1 MSTATLRGAPHHV
14 ADAAGRGYL
23 PIAEHGVIG
32 DLRTVALVGTD
43 GAIDWCCWP
52 KFDAPSVFGAILDA
66 ANGGDYRIAPTGQY
80 TTKQLYFPDTNV
92 LITRFLSPAG
102 VCELHDFMPALGQ
115 PSGERQQLVRRAMCV
130 RGEVA
135 LRLDCRPRFGYGR
148 AAHTTTSDR
157 TGVVFES
164 TDLTLALRSS
174 VPLDVRGADAT
185 SEFTLAAGES
195 ATFVL
200 HEPLAGV
207 DDGPSEGES
216 QALLDETVEFWLGWI
231 GTARYAGRWREA
243 VNRSALTL
251 KLLTYAPTGAI
262 VAAATTSLPEQL
274 GGSRNWDYRYT
285 WVRDSALT
293 LNALISLGF
302 ADEIRA
308 YAGFLRERF
317 ASAAGNGSGPLR
329 VMYGID
335 GQTELPEE
343 TLDHLD
349 GYAGSRPVRVGN
361 GAAHQL
367 QLDIYGEIIDAA
379 YQVECLGLRMAYDAW
394 CALSEIV
401 DWVCE
406 NWHEADEGIWETR
419 GGRQR
424 FTHSR
429 LMCWVALDRAI
440 RIAQLRGL
448 PARLDLWTA
457 VRDDI
462 FRWLMERAWCES
474 KQAFVQHDQ
483 TDVLDAA
490 VLLMPL
496 VGFIAPTDPRWQ
508 STLDAIARELV
519 SDSLVFRYDP
529 DAAPDGLD
537 GEEGTFSICSF
548 WYVEALAAS
557 GRAKEARL
565 VFEKILTYANHLG
578 LYSEEIGPS
587 GEALGNFPQAFTHLA
602 LIRAAI
608 ALDAQLG

>member
-1 MSTATLRGAPHHV
+1 MSTTATRPAPDPV
-14 ADAAGRGYL
+14 AEVGSRGYL

-52 KFDAPSVFGAILDA
+52 RFDAPSVFGAILDA
-66 ANGGDYRIAPTGQY
+66 ARGGHYRIVPTGPC

-92 LITRFLSPAG
+92 LITRFLSAGG
-102 VCELHDFMPALGQ
+102 VCELHDFMPAVGQ
-115 PSGERQQLVRRAMCV
+115 PGGEHQRLVRRVACV

-135 LRLDCRPRFGYGR
+135 MRLECMPRFDYGR
-148 AAHTTTSDR
+148 AAHR
-157 TGVVFES
+157 TIVGPAGAVFDTPELTLMLGSPVPLEIARDGVV
-164 TDLTLALRSS
+164 
-174 VPLDVRGADAT
+174 G
-185 SEFTLAAGES
+185 EFTLSAGEA

-200 HEPLAGV
+200 QEPH
-207 DDGPSEGES
+207 GERLDRVQEHDA
-216 QALLDETVEFWLGWI
+216 QALLDETVEFWLDWI
-231 GTARYAGRWREA
+231 GTSRYTGRWREA

-251 KLLTYAPTGAI
+251 KLLTYAPSGAI
-262 VAAATTSLPEQL
+262 VAAPTTSLPEQL

-302 ADEIRA
+302 PDEVRA
-308 YAGFLRERF
+308 YAGFLRDRF
-317 ASAAGNGSGPLR
+317 ESASTNGSGPLR
-329 VMYGID
+329 IMYGID
-335 GQTELPEE
+335 GRTELPEE
-343 TLDHLD
+343 ILHHLE
-349 GYAGSRPVRVGN
+349 GYEGSAPVRVGN

-379 YQVECLGLRMAYDAW
+379 YLVESLGMRMAYDSW
-394 CALSEIV
+394 CAVAEVV
-401 DWVCE
+401 DWVCDHWQE
-406 NWHEADEGIWETR
+406 PDEGIWETR

-448 PARLDLWTA
+448 PAPITRWIT
-457 VRDDI
+457 VRDEI
-462 FRWLMERAWCES
+462 FHWLMDRAWCEP
-474 KQAFVQHDQ
+474 KQAFAQHDQ

-508 STLDAIARELV
+508 STLDAIGRELV

-557 GRAKEARL
+557 GRTREARL